1 MHSLWRDL
9 HYGIRTLLKNPGF
22 TLVAIVTLA
31 LGIGANT
38 AIFSV
43 IQNVLLRPLPYAE
56 PDKLVEIYNTYFPQV
71 PRGGLSPG
79 DYADW
84 TTQNKSFSE
93 MGGYAEVSQGF
104 NLTGDG
110 EPQRL
115 IAGYASASLF
125 PMLGIRPVVGAFFQP
140 ESDRA
145 GSAPVVIL
153 SHRIWQSR
161 FGSDPAVVGRDITL
175 DARRFTVIGVLPAG
189 FQLVRWADIWLP
201 FGQYPDDLTE
211 HVHHAFTAIARRK
224 PGVSL
229 EQARDDIQRLH
240 EQEGIAYPDSH
251 KNFGVVVQQLQ
262 DPSAAALRRTL
273 LVLFGAVGLVLLIA
287 CANIVNLLLVRN
299 ASREREI
306 GLRTALGASPAQLVR
321 QLLTESV
328 LLSLGGGALG
338 ILLAFVG
345 LRALMA
351 FVPANLV
358 VIQDA
363 GLNLWVLG
371 FALAVCIAA
380 GLISGL
386 LPSLRTLRTNL
397 ATVLKEGSKGSSAA
411 GQRRTHSV
419 LVIAEVAMALIPLV
433 GAGLL
438 LRSFQ
443 HLLQIDPGF
452 RPEHVLT
459 LEIPQP
465 SMSFEDYNKL
475 TLDEKLA
482 LGPKFAGQFEQIS
495 GEIRALPGV
504 KEVGGIDTL
513 PLTNELR
520 RASRFV
526 VEGQPI
532 LVAGARPLAQT
543 RTASLNYFSSLGI
556 PLRAGRFFVQDDWKL
571 QQNVII
577 NQTMAQ
583 RFWSGDDNA
592 LGKRVNLCSLDPA
605 PCWFTIVGVVG
616 DVHQLNLE
624 SPQTYDVYFSG
635 AWTTYLIVRASGDP
649 TALVSAITEVVHK
662 ADPTLPIARVLTMDN
677 QLSESISPRR
687 FSAILIGVFA
697 ALALLLSAVGIYG
710 VMSYTVSQRTQEIG
724 IRIAMGA
731 QRSAVQT
738 MILVQSLKL
747 TLLGVALGLSGA
759 FILVRFLSALLFGVG
774 AYDAFTFAAVAFL
787 LVIVALAA
795 SYLPARRAVCVDPI
809 AALRS
814 E

>member
-1 MHSLWRDL
+1 MTSLWRDL
-9 HYGIRTLLKNPGF
+9 RYGIRTLLKNLGF
-22 TLVAIVTLA
+22 TVVAVVTLA

-84 TTQNKSFSE
+84 TVQNKSFSA

-110 EPQRL
+110 DPQRVV
-115 IAGYASASLF
+115 AGYASASLF
-125 PMLGIRPVVGAFFQP
+125 PMLGIRPVAGTFFLS
-140 ESDRA
+140 ESDHA
-145 GSAPVVIL
+145 GSALVVIL
-153 SHRIWQSR
+153 SHRLWQSR
-161 FGSDPAVVGRDITL
+161 FGADPTVVGRAITL
-175 DARRFTVIGVLPAG
+175 DTRRYTVVGVLPSG
-189 FQLVRWADIWLP
+189 FQLVRWADLWFPI
-201 FGQYPDDLTE
+201 GQYPDDLTE
-211 HVHHAFTAIARRK
+211 HIHHAFTAIARRK

-240 EQEGIAYPDSH
+240 EQEGITYPEAH
-251 KNFGVVVQQLQ
+251 KHFGVVVQQLQ
-262 DPSAAALRRTL
+262 DPSAAALSQTL

-306 GLRTALGASPAQLVR
+306 GLRTALGASPWQLVR
-321 QLLTESV
+321 QLLTESL
-328 LLSLGGGALG
+328 LLSLAGGVLG
-338 ILLAFVG
+338 LLLAVFG
-345 LRALMA
+345 LKALMA
-351 FVPANLV
+351 LVPANLA
-358 VIQDA
+358 VIQNA
-363 GLNLWVLG
+363 GVNLWVLG
-371 FALAVCIAA
+371 FAMAICIGA

-397 ATVLKEGSKGSSAA
+397 VSVLKEGSKGSSAA
-411 GQRRTHSV
+411 GSRRTHNL
-419 LVIAEVAMALIPLV
+419 LVISEVAMALIPLV

-443 HLLQIDPGF
+443 HLLQVDPGF
-452 RPEHVLT
+452 RPEHVIALEVQVPT
-459 LEIPQP
+459 L
-465 SMSFEDYNKL
+465 SFEEYRKL
-475 TLDEKLA
+475 TPDDLA
-482 LGPKFAGQFEQIS
+482 KVGPNLAIQFEEIAKQ
-495 GEIRALPGV
+495 IRALPGV

-526 VEGQPI
+526 IEGHP
-532 LVAGARPLAQT
+532 LPTAAALPLAQT
-543 RTASLNYFSSLGI
+543 RTASLTYFSSLGI
-556 PLRAGRFFVQDDWKL
+556 PLRAGRFFTQDDWKL
-571 QQNVII
+571 SHIII

-583 RFWSGDDNA
+583 RYWTGDADA
-592 LGKRVNLCSLDPA
+592 LGHRVNLCSLDPQ
-605 PCWFTIVGVVG
+605 PCWFEVVGVVG

-635 AWTTYLIVRASGDP
+635 GWTPYLIVRASDDP
-649 TALVSAITEVVHK
+649 IPLVSAISEVIHK
-662 ADPTLPIARVLTMDN
+662 ADPALPIAHVLTMDD

-687 FSAILIGVFA
+687 FSAILIGIFA

-724 IRIAMGA
+724 IRVAMGA
-731 QRSAVQT
+731 QRGTVQT
-738 MILVQSLKL
+738 MILMQSLKL
-747 TLLGVALGLSGA
+747 TLAGVALGLAGA
-759 FILVRFLSALLFGVG
+759 FVLVRFLSTLLFGVG
-774 AYDAFTFAAVAFL
+774 AYDVATFGSVPL
-787 LVIVALAA
+787 LLILVALAA
-795 SYLPARRAVCVDPI
+795 SYIPARRAVSVDPV